1 MKNPDPII
9 HDLEIMNN
17 AKNYHRWFY
26 SQFSKYLGQRI
37 VEIGAGIGNEAEML
51 LDRNLVVSVD
61 TSENCVEYMKRRFAG
76 HSNILPLNGDVTSK
90 EILGLRKYHPD
101 TIICVNVLEHV
112 KDDNLALSHMFELL
126 GQNGKLILGVPAF
139 QFLFGS
145 IDRVVGHHRRYNKNE
160 LKEKLA
166 DARFKVLDIFYMNS
180 ISLFGWFL
188 NNRILKLNAESL
200 TQVKFF
206 DTFVVPWLS
215 VVERA
220 FRPPFGL
227 SIVAIAEKETSG

>member
-9 HDLEIMNN
+9 HDLEIMKN
-17 AKNYHRWFY
+17 AKNYHKWFY
-26 SQFSKYLGQRI
+26 SQFNKHLGQRI
-37 VEIGAGIGNEAEML
+37 IEIGAGIGNEVHL
-51 LDRNLVVSVD
+51 LQDRNLVVAVD
-61 TSENCVEYMKRRFAG
+61 TSENCVEYMKRRFIG
-76 HSNILPLNGDVTSK
+76 QSNILPVKGDVTSK
-90 EILGLRKYHPD
+90 EILELREYSPD
-101 TIICVNVLEHV
+101 TVICVNVLEHV
-112 KDDNLALSHMFELL
+112 KGDDTALSHMFELL

-160 LKEKLA
+160 LREKLA
-166 DARFKVLDIFYMNS
+166 GAGFKVLDIFYMNS
-180 ISLFGWFL
+180 IAIFGWFL

-200 TQVKFF
+200 MQVKLF

-220 FRPPFGL
+220 VRPPFGL
-227 SIVAIAEKETSG
+227 SIVAIAEKEVSM